1 MELTIDKT
9 NQIKV
14 LEDFFHSLSTA
25 DKRKIFTAGYKKAAK
40 PLISAAKALVPSTGE
55 TQKSIGSLM
64 VPAENAILVGAR
76 MYGINKGWKAHWLES
91 GTVNRFRKSGGA
103 TGSIKASHFMEEA
116 YNATEDQVFGAIEH
130 EWYKAIDR
138 FITATNKRL
147 K

>member
-40 PLISAAKALVPSTGE
+40 PLISAARALVPTGKTLK
-55 TQKSIGSLM
+55 TQKSIGSAM
-64 VPAENAILVGAR
+64 IPQENAILVGAR
-76 MYGINKGWKAHWLES
+76 YRNGGWKAHFLEH
-91 GTVNRFRKSGGA
+91 GTVERFRKNGGS
-103 TGSIKASHFMEEA
+103 TGSIKATHYMEKA
-116 YNATEDQVFGAIEH
+116 YNETEDQVFGAIEK